1 MLDLRCLI
9 GFSVLLWN
17 DVGLDDSLFKT
28 EKNLQELNK
37 WVMIKNSI

>member
-17 DVGLDDSLFKT
+17 DLGLGDSLFKT
-28 EKNLQELNK
+28 EKLTGAQ
-37 WVMIKNSI
+37 